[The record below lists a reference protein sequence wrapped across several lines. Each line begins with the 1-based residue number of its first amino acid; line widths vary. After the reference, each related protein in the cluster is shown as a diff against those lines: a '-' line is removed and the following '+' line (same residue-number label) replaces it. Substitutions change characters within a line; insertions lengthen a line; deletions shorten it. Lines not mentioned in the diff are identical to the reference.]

1 MGTLPSEVQGPFFAM
16 VKNFLM
22 GLTASHANPL
32 DSGQMMFHD
41 VVWTFLSKL
50 SRVLVISHYVELA
63 HGCIGVINKI
73 GVDRKQVV
81 FMLQQL
87 SIIMKIQ
94 SCVRIM
100 IEWRLGLSQN
110 CWFVRIVRVVP
121 A

>member
-1 MGTLPSEVQGPFFAM
+1 
-16 VKNFLM
+16 M

-32 DSGQMMFHD
+32 DSGQVMFHD
-41 VVWTFLSKL
+41 VVWTFLFEL

-73 GVDRKQVV
+73 GVDRKQFV

-94 SCVRIM
+94 PCAKNDRVSVLTKSELLACMNNQSSTSLI
-100 IEWRLGLSQN
+100 LGVMKIN
-110 CWFVRIVRVVP
+110 HYIP
-121 A
+121 N